1 MQHFLL
7 ADKNN
12 LNKQRKTTGS
22 ETFSARDWF
31 WYACVAGNPGNMLH
45 PHHPKFKSDNSDL
58 NLYSRV
64 QV

>member
-12 LNKQRKTTGS
+12 LNKQRKMAVS
-22 ETFSARDWF
+22 ENFSARDWF
-31 WYACVAGNPGNMLH
+31 WYACVTGEPGNMLH
-45 PHHPKFKSDNSDL
+45 PHHQKFKSDNSDL
-58 NLYSRV
+58 NLFSRI